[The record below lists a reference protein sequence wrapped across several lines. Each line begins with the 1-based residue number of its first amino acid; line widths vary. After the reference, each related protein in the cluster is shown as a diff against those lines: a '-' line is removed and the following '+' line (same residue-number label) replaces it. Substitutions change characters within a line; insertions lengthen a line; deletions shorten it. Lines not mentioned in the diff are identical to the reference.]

1 MLVTSLIRSI
11 RHTYTLYHQPL
22 NMGES
27 LPPRE
32 GERIP
37 RRTPPNFDELSD
49 DVGVIEGIF
58 SGGIINVAIN
68 DTNQY
73 GPHAMIAMLG
83 VVATI
88 TGLALLAL
96 WII

>member
-1 MLVTSLIRSI
+1 
-11 RHTYTLYHQPL
+11 
-22 NMGES
+22 MGES

-37 RRTPPNFDELSD
+37 RRTAPDFNELGE
-49 DVGVIEGIF
+49 DVSVVKGIF
-58 SGGIINVAIN
+58 DDGFLNVAIN
-68 DTNQY
+68 DTIHF
-73 GPHAMIAMLG
+73 GPHAIIALLG

-88 TGLALLAL
+88 TGIGLLAM

>member
-1 MLVTSLIRSI
+1 
-11 RHTYTLYHQPL
+11 
-22 NMGES
+22 MGES
-27 LPPRE
+27 LPPRD

-37 RRTPPNFDELSD
+37 RRTPPEFDELPED
-49 DVGVIEGIF
+49 IGVIEGIM
-58 SGGIINVAIN
+58 SGGFLNVAIN

-73 GPHAMIAMLG
+73 GPHAMIGLLG
-83 VVATI
+83 VVATV

>member
-1 MLVTSLIRSI
+1 
-11 RHTYTLYHQPL
+11 
-22 NMGES
+22 MGES

-37 RRTPPNFDELSD
+37 RRTAPDFNELGGEVS
-49 DVGVIEGIF
+49 VVKGIF
-58 SGGIINVAIN
+58 EGGFLNVAIN
-68 DTNQY
+68 DTNQF
-73 GPHAMIAMLG
+73 GPHAMIALLG

-88 TGLALLAL
+88 TGIGLLAM

>member
-1 MLVTSLIRSI
+1 
-11 RHTYTLYHQPL
+11 
-22 NMGES
+22 MGES

-37 RRTPPNFDELSD
+37 RRTAPDFNELGEEVSVVKD
-49 DVGVIEGIF
+49 IFEGGF
-58 SGGIINVAIN
+58 LNVAIN
-68 DTNQY
+68 DTNQF
-73 GPHAMIAMLG
+73 GPHAMIALLG

-88 TGLALLAL
+88 TGIGLLAM

>member
-1 MLVTSLIRSI
+1 
-11 RHTYTLYHQPL
+11 
-22 NMGES
+22 MGES

-37 RRTPPNFDELSD
+37 RRTAPDFNELGEEVS
-49 DVGVIEGIF
+49 VVKGIF
-58 SGGIINVAIN
+58 EGGFLNVAIN
-68 DTNQY
+68 DTNQF
-73 GPHAMIAMLG
+73 GPHAMIALLG

-88 TGLALLAL
+88 TGIGLLAM

>member
-1 MLVTSLIRSI
+1 
-11 RHTYTLYHQPL
+11 
-22 NMGES
+22 MGES

-37 RRTPPNFDELSD
+37 RRTAPDFNELGD
-49 DVGVIEGIF
+49 DVGFVKGIIEGGF
-58 SGGIINVAIN
+58 LNVAIN
-68 DTNQY
+68 DSNQF
-73 GPHAMIAMLG
+73 GPHAMIALLG

-88 TGLALLAL
+88 TGPALLAM

>member
-1 MLVTSLIRSI
+1 MTRSI
-11 RHTYTLYHQPL
+11 RHTYTLWQQRPT
-22 NMGES
+22 MGES

-37 RRTPPNFDELSD
+37 RRTAPDFNELSD
-49 DVGVIEGIF
+49 DVGVVHGIF
-58 SGGIINVAIN
+58 AGGFLNVAIN
-68 DTNQY
+68 DTNQF
-73 GPHAMIAMLG
+73 GPHAMIALLG

-88 TGLALLAL
+88 TGIALLTM

>member
-1 MLVTSLIRSI
+1 
-11 RHTYTLYHQPL
+11 
-22 NMGES
+22 MGES

-37 RRTPPNFDELSD
+37 RRTAPDFNELSD
-49 DVGVIEGIF
+49 DVGVVKGIF
-58 SGGIINVAIN
+58 EGGFLNVAIN
-68 DTNQY
+68 DANQF
-73 GPHAMIAMLG
+73 GPHAMIALLG

-88 TGLALLAL
+88 TGIALLAM

>member
-1 MLVTSLIRSI
+1 
-11 RHTYTLYHQPL
+11 
-22 NMGES
+22 MGES

-37 RRTPPNFDELSD
+37 RRTAPDFNEFGE
-49 DVGVIEGIF
+49 DVSVVKGIF
-58 SGGIINVAIN
+58 EGGFLNVAIN
-68 DTNQY
+68 DTNQF
-73 GPHAMIAMLG
+73 GPHAMIALLG

-88 TGLALLAL
+88 TGIGLLAM

>member
-1 MLVTSLIRSI
+1 
-11 RHTYTLYHQPL
+11 
-22 NMGES
+22 MGES

-37 RRTPPNFDELSD
+37 RRTAPDFNELGQ
-49 DVGVIEGIF
+49 DVSVVKGIF
-58 SGGIINVAIN
+58 EGGFLNVAIN
-68 DTNQY
+68 DTNQFA
-73 GPHAMIAMLG
+73 PHAMIALLG

-88 TGLALLAL
+88 TGIGLLAM